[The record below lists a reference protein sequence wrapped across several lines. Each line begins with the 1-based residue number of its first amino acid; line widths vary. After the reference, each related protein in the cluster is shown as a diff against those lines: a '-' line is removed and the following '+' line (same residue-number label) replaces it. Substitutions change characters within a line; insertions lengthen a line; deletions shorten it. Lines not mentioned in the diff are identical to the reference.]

1 MKAIVVNCSA
11 PHYNLGARK
20 CADWMREEGHQ
31 VAYYDGDPGMWELD
45 AESVWLS
52 VIFSWHAPIAR
63 EIALRMKARAEV
75 WAGGPG
81 LYALASWWRKETG
94 LCVVRGLDARFDK
107 QRGQYNMVFASRG
120 CPIGC
125 FFCVAHLIEGR
136 EQTLDQGF
144 IPAPILCD
152 NNLSA
157 LPQES
162 QQYIIDRYRAFNQP
176 LLDANSGFEPRTF
189 DEGTYQRWKPILRGS
204 WRFALD
210 ETRELEDVRR
220 MMRETSLKDESPKR
234 KQVYCLI
241 GNEPIEQCYARACR
255 IIEWGGEPF
264 VQYLLP
270 LNWLGDPATLHP
282 RCDWTYQRG
291 HDFMRFFNRH
301 LWRSFPIWEYRPRQ
315 HEPPPFAFLQP
326 SRRIVVLPDA
336 TVVSGM
342 AGIPKKESVEY
353 DHDH

>member
-1 MKAIVVNCSA
+1 MKAVVINCSA

-20 CADWMREEGHQ
+20 CADWLRTQGHT

-45 AESVWLS
+45 ADLVAISC
-52 VIFSWHAPIAR
+52 IFSWHAPRALEIAR
-63 EIALRMKARAEV
+63 RMKDRAEV

-81 LYALASWWRKETG
+81 LFALASWWRKETG
-94 LCVVRGLDARFDK
+94 LCVVRGLDPRFDK
-107 QRGQYNMVFASRG
+107 QRGQYKMVFASRG

-136 EQTLDQGF
+136 EQTLDEGF
-144 IPAPILCD
+144 VPAPILCD

-157 LPQES
+157 LPVAS
-162 QQYIIDRYRAFNQP
+162 QQYIIDRYLVFNQP
-176 LLDANSGFEPRTF
+176 LLDANSGFEPRTY
-189 DEGTYQRWKPILRGS
+189 DEGTYQRWKPILRGP

-210 ETRELEDVRR
+210 ETRELPDVQR

-241 GNEPIEQCYARACR
+241 GNEPIEACYARACR
-255 IIEWGGEPF
+255 IIEWRGEPF
-264 VQYLLP
+264 CQYVLP
-270 LNWLGDPATLHP
+270 LNWLGNPATLHP
-282 RCDWTYQRG
+282 RFDWTYQRG

-315 HEPPPFAFLQP
+315 HEPPPFACLQP
-326 SRRIVVLPDA
+326 SRRTFALSDGVV
-336 TVVSGM
+336 
-342 AGIPKKESVEY
+342 PKDPE
-353 DHDH
+353 